1 MQRSTRVLLIKEI
14 ESEFESH
21 IQERTSKSA
30 TEAGPSFP
38 GKEELLAA
46 AAATLQP

>member
-1 MQRSTRVLLIKEI
+1 M
-14 ESEFESH
+14 
-21 IQERTSKSA
+21 QERARMIA

-46 AAATLQP
+46 AADARQP

>member
-1 MQRSTRVLLIKEI
+1 MYVCMYVCIYKGNRVRDY
-14 ESEFESH
+14 H
-21 IQERTSKSA
+21 MQERARMIA

-46 AAATLQP
+46 AADARQP